1 MHKVTVRLES
11 SITMQMTKTNKQ
23 DKIYNLKGRLKG
35 SAIGQTNRT
44 MNGINTSNKAISI
57 QAAHVISIP
66 KINKKENDNPVANTA
81 FQGSVG
87 RSSGDSHKNQ
97 KRGEPSYTAAIWS
110 RPECKG

>member
-23 DKIYNLKGRLKG
+23 DKIYNLKGRRLKG

-44 MNGINTSNKAISI
+44 MNGINTSDKAISI

-81 FQGSVG
+81 F
-87 RSSGDSHKNQ
+87 
-97 KRGEPSYTAAIWS
+97 
-110 RPECKG
+110 

>member
-1 MHKVTVRLES
+1 MIRILHNNADDK
-11 SITMQMTKTNKQ
+11 NKQ
-23 DKIYNLKGRLKG
+23 DKIYNLKGRRLKG

-44 MNGINTSNKAISI
+44 MNGINTSDKAISI

-66 KINKKENDNPVANTA
+66 KISKKENDNPVANTA

-97 KRGEPSYTAAIWS
+97 KTGEPSYTAAIWS
-110 RPECKG
+110 GPECKG